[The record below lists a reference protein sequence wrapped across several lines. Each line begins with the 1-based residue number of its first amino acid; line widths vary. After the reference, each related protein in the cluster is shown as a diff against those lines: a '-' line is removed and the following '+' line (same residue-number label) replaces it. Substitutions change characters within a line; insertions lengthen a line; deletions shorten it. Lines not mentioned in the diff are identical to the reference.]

1 VRACEE
7 QGSTLVPGIGPGM
20 APSPME
26 QDANQLHCIG
36 GLQHYRFC
44 LGCAFR
50 LRSLLSSPLL
60 WSTSIHLPLFASL
73 GFFFACLWSSPV
85 GKAEG
90 DEREGVPGSHP
101 ARRPRASLS
110 PFRMPRD
117 AAPRQRQAIVPSRL
131 PRRHPRYAIFTLVL
145 ARVVIC

>member
-1 VRACEE
+1 V
-7 QGSTLVPGIGPGM
+7 IGFRFFSVLGW
-20 APSPME
+20 
-26 QDANQLHCIG
+26 IG
-36 GLQHYRFC
+36 
-44 LGCAFR
+44 
-50 LRSLLSSPLL
+50 LL
-60 WSTSIHLPLFASL
+60 WT
-73 GFFFACLWSSPV
+73 FFACLWSSPV